1 MHRAAVT
8 EDIGSGL
15 TLSDG
20 DSLQLILLRNICA
33 SVSDHEDRESISTGV
48 SHQLHPSNG
57 NRANESLM
65 DTVPS
70 NVLYCCAFHS
80 STCCPHPKQR
90 KHSDVGSED
99 QDAEGSM
106 TPLPT
111 KVTKLTRCAGE
122 LTF

>member
-1 MHRAAVT
+1 MVIA
-8 EDIGSGL
+8 
-15 TLSDG
+15 
-20 DSLQLILLRNICA
+20 QLILLRTICA
-33 SVSDHEDRESISTGV
+33 SVSDHGDRESTSTGV
-48 SHQLHPSNG
+48 SPQLHPSNG

-70 NVLYCCAFHS
+70 HVLDCCAFHS
-80 STCCPHPKQR
+80 SICCPQPKER
-90 KHSDVGSED
+90 KRGAFGSED
-99 QDAEGSM
+99 QDAQGSM